1 MTNIDK
7 AVIAKLKKEGKTYEI
22 LVDCEKALSLR
33 SGKTISVSD
42 VVVTD
47 EIFYDAKKGTRASE
61 HELEKIFGTDDK
73 LEICK
78 SIIMDGVVP
87 LTADL
92 LRKEIENKRKQ
103 IVDFIHKNVVDPGT
117 GRPHPP
123 QRIDAAMNE
132 AKVRIDENKSAEHQF
147 QLVIDQIRKI
157 LPIKCE
163 LRELMIKVPAQ
174 HGGRILPIIKKF
186 GKLLSDSWGSDG
198 SLNAKVEIP
207 AGIQEELEVAL
218 NNIAKGNVEMKVL
231 RVR

>member
-163 LRELMIKVPAQ
+163 
-174 HGGRILPIIKKF
+174 
-186 GKLLSDSWGSDG
+186 
-198 SLNAKVEIP
+198 
-207 AGIQEELEVAL
+207 
-218 NNIAKGNVEMKVL
+218 
-231 RVR
+231 

>member
-1 MTNIDK
+1 
-7 AVIAKLKKEGKTYEI
+7 
-22 LVDCEKALSLR
+22 
-33 SGKTISVSD
+33 
-42 VVVTD
+42 
-47 EIFYDAKKGTRASE
+47 
-61 HELEKIFGTDDK
+61 
-73 LEICK
+73 
-78 SIIMDGVVP
+78 
-87 LTADL
+87 
-92 LRKEIENKRKQ
+92 
-103 IVDFIHKNVVDPGT
+103 
-117 GRPHPP
+117 
-123 QRIDAAMNE
+123 MNE

-198 SLNAKVEIP
+198 SLNATVEIP